1 MPKCK
6 SCGASILWLVTENGK
21 RMPVNAKPVP
31 YREKSDGN
39 LTLLTPNG
47 RVVKG
52 VLDVT
57 AETKGLISH
66 FATCPQAKEWRK

>member
-21 RMPVNAKPVP
+21 KMPVNAKPVP
-31 YREKSDGN
+31 YKEKDDGN
-39 LTLLTPNG
+39 LTLVTSKG

-52 VLDVT
+52 VLDVSSD
-57 AETKGLISH
+57 EVGYISH
-66 FATCPQAKEWRK
+66 FATCPQANEWRK